1 MQTEKRFSSSSHNNT
16 QPFAPYVSLF
26 APLREKAVH
35 AKAQKKKNQRRKGLN
50 EGLGARSLSIILLLS
65 LLTLPFSACRRGGDG
80 GGGKQLTLAVNSGV
94 EGAALKQAARDYEA
108 QTGVHVNIAEF
119 PYANLFEKELV
130 DLNART
136 GAYDLIMLD
145 DPWFPKFAAQ
155 NSLTDLTP
163 LYEKR
168 GLKGPDDDFVPTSI
182 ALGRHPYETGALY
195 ALPYVGNSQLFFYRK
210 DVFEKHNLK
219 EPATWDDVLQA
230 ARTIS
235 EREAAGAPNG
245 GRMHGYVMRAAQGN
259 AVVADF
265 MPIFWAF
272 GAEMFDSQGRPTVN
286 SPEGIAALRFMLEL
300 GKYSPPGYQSFNAD
314 EVSAHLLQGTAA
326 MSINCPA
333 WISAFSDPAKSKVI
347 GKVEFTVMPGGA
359 RPGRAEIGNWLISI
373 PRASKNAD
381 AAFDFLVWA
390 TSAEQMKRSALRGN
404 PPTRKSV
411 FTDAE
416 LLAKFPAYPAQ
427 LRSLENSRPRPR
439 TPFWNEI
446 ENAFG
451 IYLSKANGGELS
463 PEDAMNQAN
472 AKIAEIIERGK

>member
-1 MQTEKRFSSSSHNNT
+1 MKIR
-16 QPFAPYVSLF
+16 PAY
-26 APLREKAVH
+26 
-35 AKAQKKKNQRRKGLN
+35 
-50 EGLGARSLSIILLLS
+50 LSTSLLL
-65 LLTLPFSACRRGGDG
+65 LIAITLSVIPFTACQRTSNS
-80 GGGKQLTLAVNSGV
+80 KQLTLAVNSGV
-94 EGAALKQAARDYEA
+94 EGGALKQAARDYEA
-108 QTGVHVNIAEF
+108 QTGVHINIAEF
-119 PYANLFEKELV
+119 PYANLFEKELI
-130 DLNART
+130 DLNAHT

-145 DPWFPKFAAQ
+145 DPWFPKFATA
-155 NSLTDLTP
+155 NALTDLTP
-163 LYEKR
+163 LYAKR
-168 GLKGPDDDFVPTSI
+168 GAKGPDEDFISTSI
-182 ALGRHPYETGALY
+182 ALCHHPYPKGALY

-210 DVFEKHNLK
+210 DIFEKYNLK
-219 EPATWDDVLQA
+219 EPATWDDVLA
-230 ARTIS
+230 AAKTIN
-235 EREAAGAPNG
+235 ERETTGAPDG
-245 GRMHGYVMRAAQGN
+245 TRMHGYVMRAAQGN

-272 GAEMFDSQGRPTVN
+272 GAEMFDAEGKPTVN
-286 SPEGIAALRFMLEL
+286 SPEGINALKFMLEL
-300 GKYSPPGYQSFNAD
+300 GKYSPPGYASFNAD

-326 MSINCPA
+326 MSINWPA

-347 GKVEFTVMPGGA
+347 GKMEFTTMPGAGQ
-359 RPGRAEIGNWLISI
+359 PGRAEIGNWLIAI
-373 PRASKNAD
+373 PRDAKNAD

-416 LLAKFPAYPAQ
+416 LLAKFPSYPAQ

-439 TPFWNEI
+439 TPLWNEI

-451 IYLSKANGGELS
+451 IFLSKANSGELS